1 MTRDPAGRHD
11 IQPTPRGLPAPRQ
24 PVLQR
29 ELGPVLLTLYGLGTI
44 LGAGIYVVIGEVA
57 GAAGLL
63 TPFAFVLAALVA
75 SLTALSF
82 SELTA
87 RVPEAGGPIDY
98 ARQAFGRRGLC
109 IAIGWGLVATGTVSG
124 ATILTG
130 FERYAS
136 LFIDLPRAW
145 TLIIVTLALGGIAI
159 AGMRESAW
167 FMAATTLL
175 GMVGLGYVV
184 WVAAPAMGDAPA
196 RLAESVSGLEFGMI
210 TGLFLGAFLAF
221 YSFIGFEDMA
231 NLAEEVN
238 DVKRTMP
245 RAIISAV
252 VISLLVYALVA
263 TAATSVLA
271 PEDLAGAQAPLV
283 AVVEAMGHPGV
294 PLGLIS
300 LFIIVNGALGQI
312 IMATRLL
319 MDMGRDR
326 AGAPS
331 MLGRV
336 HPRTH
341 TPIIAT
347 LAVTTTILLLALF
360 LPLATLAN
368 LTSAIML
375 AVFVTVNASLIVL
388 KRRGQPED
396 VPNVPRWIP
405 WAGLLL
411 STGALVTQGV
421 LTATGGLG
429 G

>member
-1 MTRDPAGRHD
+1 MKRSRHQRTTD
-11 IQPTPRGLPAPRQ
+11 TPRGLPAPRQ
-24 PVLQR
+24 AVLQR

-63 TPFAFVLAALVA
+63 TPVAFVLAALVA

-87 RVPEAGGPIDY
+87 RIPDAGGPVDY
-98 ARQAFGRRGLC
+98 AREAFGRRGLC
-109 IAIGWGLVATGTVSG
+109 IAIGWGLAATGTVSA

-136 LFIDLPRAW
+136 LFVELPALL
-145 TLIIVTLALGGIAI
+145 TIALVTLALGGVAI

-167 FMAATTLL
+167 FMAITTLL
-175 GMVGLGYVV
+175 GIGGLAYVV
-184 WVAAPAMGDAPA
+184 WVAAPLMGDAPISIA
-196 RLAESVSGLEFGMI
+196 RTLGEAVGDPGTGLLL
-210 TGLFLGAFLAF
+210 GLFLGAFLAF

-231 NLAEEVN
+231 NLAEEVRE
-238 DVKRTMP
+238 VKRNLP
-245 RAIISAV
+245 RAIVAAV
-252 VISLLVYALVA
+252 VTSLVIYALVA
-263 TAATSVLA
+263 VAATSVLA
-271 PEDLAGAQAPLV
+271 PDELALAHAPLV
-283 AVVEAMGHPGV
+283 AVVEARDHPGE

-312 IMATRLL
+312 IMATRLI

-326 AGAPS
+326 RGAPA

-336 HPRTH
+336 HPVTH
-341 TPIIAT
+341 TPVIAT
-347 LAVTTTILLLALF
+347 VLVTTAVLVLALF
-360 LPLATLAN
+360 LPLKTLAN
-368 LTSAIML
+368 LTSTIML

-405 WAGLLL
+405 WLGLLL
-411 STGALVTQGV
+411 SLGALGAQA
-421 LTATGGLG
+421 LLAGLG
-429 G
+429 

>member
-1 MTRDPAGRHD
+1 
-11 IQPTPRGLPAPRQ
+11 
-24 PVLQR
+24 
-29 ELGPVLLTLYGLGTI
+29 
-44 LGAGIYVVIGEVA
+44 
-57 GAAGLL
+57 
-63 TPFAFVLAALVA
+63 
-75 SLTALSF
+75 
-82 SELTA
+82 
-87 RVPEAGGPIDY
+87 
-98 ARQAFGRRGLC
+98 
-109 IAIGWGLVATGTVSG
+109 VSG

-167 FMAATTLL
+167 FMAVTTLL
-175 GMVGLGYVV
+175 GMAGLGYVV
-184 WVAAPAMGDAPA
+184 WVAAPAMGDAPV
-196 RLAESVSGLEFGMI
+196 RLAETLGGIEMGMFA
-210 TGLFLGAFLAF
+210 GLFLGAFLAF

-231 NLAEEVN
+231 NLAEEVH
-238 DVKRTMP
+238 DVRRTLP
-245 RAIISAV
+245 RAIMAAV
-252 VISLLVYALVA
+252 VISLVVYALVA
-263 TAATSVLA
+263 IAATSVLA
-271 PEDLAGAQAPLV
+271 PDELAGAHAPLV
-283 AVVEAMGHPGV
+283 AVVEAQGHPGV

-326 AGAPS
+326 TGAPP

-341 TPIIAT
+341 TPVIAT
-347 LAVTTTILLLALF
+347 LAVTATTLLLALF

-396 VPNVPRWIP
+396 VPDLPRWIP
-405 WAGLLL
+405 WAGLSL
-411 STGALVTQGV
+411 SLGALLAQAMFIAVD
-421 LTATGGLG
+421 L
-429 G
+429 

>member
-1 MTRDPAGRHD
+1 MTRDSKDRPE
-11 IQPTPRGLPAPRQ
+11 TPSPQGLPAPRQ

-29 ELGPVLLTLYGLGTI
+29 EVGPVLLTLYGLGTI

-87 RVPEAGGPIDY
+87 RIPEAGGPIDY

-145 TLIIVTLALGGIAI
+145 TLVAVTLALGGIAI

-167 FMAATTLL
+167 FMAVTTLL
-175 GMVGLGYVV
+175 GMAGLGYVV
-184 WVAAPAMGDAPA
+184 WVAAPDMGDAPV
-196 RLAESVSGLEFGMI
+196 RLAESLGGLEFGMI
-210 TGLFLGAFLAF
+210 AGLFLGAFLAL
-221 YSFIGFEDMA
+221 YSFIGFEDMS
-231 NLAEEVN
+231 NLAEEVH
-238 DVKRTMP
+238 DVKRSMP
-245 RAIISAV
+245 RAIVSAV
-252 VISLLVYALVA
+252 VISLVVYALVA
-263 TAATSVLA
+263 VAATSVLS
-271 PEDLAGAQAPLV
+271 PDDLAAARAPLV
-283 AVVEAMGHPGV
+283 AVVEATGHPGV

-326 AGAPS
+326 SGAPPAF
-331 MLGRV
+331 GRV
-336 HPRTH
+336 HPRTR
-341 TPIIAT
+341 TPVIAT
-347 LAVTTTILLLALF
+347 LVVTGTILALALL

-375 AVFVTVNASLIVL
+375 AVFVTVNGSLIVL

-405 WAGLLL
+405 WAGLVL
-411 STGALVTQGV
+411 STGALVTQGI
-421 LTATGGLG
+421 LTVTGGTPG

>member
-1 MTRDPAGRHD
+1 M
-11 IQPTPRGLPAPRQ
+11 
-24 PVLQR
+24 
-29 ELGPVLLTLYGLGTI
+29 LLTLYGLGTI

-87 RVPEAGGPIDY
+87 RIPDAGGPIDH
-98 ARQAFGRRGLC
+98 AREAFGRRGLC
-109 IAIGWGLVATGTVSG
+109 IAIGWGLTATGVVSA

-136 LFIDLPRAW
+136 LFIDLPALLTI
-145 TLIIVTLALGGIAI
+145 TLVTLGLGAVAI

-167 FMAATTLL
+167 FMAVTTLL
-175 GMVGLGYVV
+175 GIGGLAYVV
-184 WVAAPAMGDAPA
+184 WVAVPSMGDAPLV
-196 RLAESVSGLEFGMI
+196 LADTVADLEAGLLV
-210 TGLFLGAFLAF
+210 GLFLGAFLAF

-231 NLAEEVN
+231 NLAEEVR
-238 DVKRTMP
+238 DVKRNLP
-245 RAIISAV
+245 RAIIAAV
-252 VISLLVYALVA
+252 VISLVIYALVA
-263 TAATSVLA
+263 VAATSVLS
-271 PEDLAGAQAPLV
+271 PDDLALAHAPLV
-283 AVVEAMGHPGV
+283 AVVEARGHPGE

-312 IMATRLL
+312 IMATRLV

-326 AGAPS
+326 RGAPAI
-331 MLGRV
+331 LGRI

-341 TPIIAT
+341 TPMIAT
-347 LAVTTTILLLALF
+347 ALITVAVLMLALF
-360 LPLATLAN
+360 LPLKTLAN

-388 KRRGQPED
+388 KRRGQPEG

-405 WAGLLL
+405 WLGLVL
-411 STGALVTQGV
+411 SAGALVAQGV
-421 LTATGGLG
+421 ISVWNE
-429 G
+429 

>member
-1 MTRDPAGRHD
+1 MNRTRRHRSTDTPPA
-11 IQPTPRGLPAPRQ
+11 LPAPRQ
-24 PVLQR
+24 AVLQR

-44 LGAGIYVVIGEVA
+44 LGAGIYVLIGEVA

-63 TPFAFVLAALVA
+63 APLAFVLAALVA

-87 RVPEAGGPIDY
+87 RIPDAGGPIDY
-98 ARQAFGRRGLC
+98 AREAFGRRRLC
-109 IAIGWGLVATGTVSG
+109 IAIGWGLAATGVVSA

-136 LFIDLPRAW
+136 LFIDLPPLLAI
-145 TLIIVTLALGGIAI
+145 TLVTLALGAVAM

-167 FMAATTLL
+167 FMAVTTLL
-175 GMVGLGYVV
+175 GIGGLAYVV
-184 WVAAPAMGDAPA
+184 WVAAPSIGEVPVALVAAASD
-196 RLAESVSGLEFGMI
+196 LEAGMLL
-210 TGLFLGAFLAF
+210 GLFLGAFLAF

-231 NLAEEVN
+231 NLAEEVR
-238 DVKRTMP
+238 DVKRNLP
-245 RAIISAV
+245 RAIMAAV
-252 VISLLVYALVA
+252 VISLLIYALVVM
-263 TAATSVLA
+263 AAVSVLS
-271 PEDLAGAQAPLV
+271 PDDLALAHAPLV
-283 AVVEAMGHPGV
+283 AVVEARGHPGA

-326 AGAPS
+326 RGAPLI
-331 MLGRV
+331 LGEI

-341 TPIIAT
+341 TPVIAT
-347 LAVTTTILLLALF
+347 LLVTATVLVLALF
-360 LPLATLAN
+360 LPLKTLAN
-368 LTSAIML
+368 LASAIML

-405 WAGLLL
+405 WLGLIL
-411 STGALVTQGV
+411 SAGALVAQGV
-421 LTATGGLG
+421 ITATGE
-429 G
+429 

>member
-1 MTRDPAGRHD
+1 MSDPERN
-11 IQPTPRGLPAPRQ
+11 PPGLPAPRQ

-29 ELGPVLLTLYGLGTI
+29 EVGPVLLVLYGLGTI

-57 GAAGLL
+57 GAAGVL

-82 SELTA
+82 SEMSA
-87 RVPEAGGPIDY
+87 RIPEAGGPIDY
-98 ARQAFGRRGLC
+98 ARQAFGWRWLATGV
-109 IAIGWGLVATGTVSG
+109 GWGLVATGTVSA

-136 LFIDLPRAW
+136 LFLDFPAW
-145 TLIIVTLALGGIAI
+145 LTITTVTLLLGGLAV

-167 FMAATTLL
+167 FMAVTTLL
-175 GMVGLGYVV
+175 GIGGLGYVV
-184 WVAAPAMGDAPA
+184 WLAAPDMVGAPA
-196 RLAESVSGLEFGMI
+196 ALSASLSGFEVGWLA
-210 TGLFLGAFLAF
+210 GLFLGAFLAF

-231 NLAEEVN
+231 NLAEEVR
-238 DVKRTMP
+238 DVKRNLP
-245 RAIISAV
+245 RAIIGAV
-252 VISLLVYALVA
+252 IISLVIYALVA
-263 TAATSVLA
+263 LAATSVLPPA
-271 PEDLAGAQAPLV
+271 ELAAAQAPLV
-283 AVVEAMGHPGV
+283 AVVEAKGHPGV

-326 AGAPS
+326 QGAPS
-331 MLGRV
+331 VFGRV

-347 LAVTTTILLLALF
+347 VAITAAVLSLTLF
-360 LPLATLAN
+360 LPLKTLAS

-375 AVFVTVNASLIVL
+375 AVFITVNASLIVL

-396 VPNVPRWIP
+396 VPDVPVWIA
-405 WAGLLL
+405 WLGVLMSSA
-411 STGALVTQGV
+411 ALMTQGLFMLMPDSTPV
-421 LTATGGLG
+421 
-429 G
+429 

>member
-1 MTRDPAGRHD
+1 MNRSSRHRSSGTRP
-11 IQPTPRGLPAPRQ
+11 GLPAPRQ
-24 PVLQR
+24 AVLQR

-57 GAAGLL
+57 GAAGML
-63 TPFAFVLAALVA
+63 TPLAFVLAALVA

-87 RVPEAGGPIDY
+87 RIPDAGGPIDY
-98 ARQAFGRRGLC
+98 AREAFGRRRLC
-109 IAIGWGLVATGTVSG
+109 IAIGWGLAATGVVSA

-136 LFIDLPRAW
+136 LFIDLPALLTI
-145 TLIIVTLALGGIAI
+145 TLATLALGGIAI

-167 FMAATTLL
+167 FMAVTTLL
-175 GMVGLGYVV
+175 GIGGLAYVV
-184 WVAAPAMGDAPA
+184 WVAAPTMGDAPVV
-196 RLAESVSGLEFGMI
+196 LAATVSDLEAGLLL
-210 TGLFLGAFLAF
+210 GLFLGAFLAF

-231 NLAEEVN
+231 NLAEEVH
-238 DVKRTMP
+238 DVKRNLP
-245 RAIISAV
+245 RAIMAAV
-252 VISLLVYALVA
+252 VLSLVIYALVA
-263 TAATSVLA
+263 MAAVSVL
-271 PEDLAGAQAPLV
+271 PPDDLALAHAPLV
-283 AVVEAMGHPGV
+283 AVVEARGHPGA

-326 AGAPS
+326 RGAPLI
-331 MLGRV
+331 LGRV

-341 TPIIAT
+341 TPVIAT
-347 LAVTTTILLLALF
+347 ILVTATVLVLALF
-360 LPLATLAN
+360 LPLKTLAN

-396 VPNVPRWIP
+396 VPNMPRWIP
-405 WAGLLL
+405 WLGLVL
-411 STGALVTQGV
+411 SAGALVAQGMI
-421 LTATGGLG
+421 TGVGE
-429 G
+429 

>member
-1 MTRDPAGRHD
+1 MARDPDG
-11 IQPTPRGLPAPRQ
+11 QQEPRTEPQGLPAPRQ
-24 PVLQR
+24 AVLQR

-57 GAAGLL
+57 GGHAVVPPVAFGRAAVG
-63 TPFAFVLAALVA
+63 A
-75 SLTALSF
+75 SRTTLSF
-82 SELTA
+82 SALAA
-87 RVPEAGGPIDY
+87 RMPGAGARIEA

-109 IAIGWGLVATGTVSG
+109 VAIGWGLVATGVVSG

-136 LFIDLPRAW
+136 LFVDLPRAG
-145 TLIIVTLALGGIAI
+145 TLVIVTLALGAIAI

-167 FMAATTLL
+167 FMAITTLL
-175 GMVGLGYVV
+175 GMAGLGYVV
-184 WVAAPAMGDAPA
+184 WVAAPVMGDAPL
-196 RLAESVSGLEFGMI
+196 RLAESLGGLEFGML

-221 YSFIGFEDMA
+221 YSFIGFEDMS
-231 NLAEEVN
+231 NLAEEVH
-238 DVKRTMP
+238 DVKRNMP
-245 RAIISAV
+245 RAIASAV
-252 VISLLVYALVA
+252 VISLVVYALVA
-263 TAATSVLA
+263 VAATSVLS
-271 PEDLAGAQAPLV
+271 PDDLAGARAPLV
-283 AVVEAMGHPGV
+283 AVVEATGHPGV
-294 PLGLIS
+294 PLGLVS
-300 LFIIVNGALGQI
+300 LFIIVNGALGQM

-326 AGAPS
+326 AGAPPL
-331 MLGRV
+331 LGRV

-341 TPIIAT
+341 TPVIAT
-347 LAVTTTILLLALF
+347 LAVTGAVLLLALF

-396 VPNVPRWIP
+396 VPDVPRWIP

-411 STGALVTQGV
+411 SAGALVTQGV
-421 LTATGGLG
+421 LTATGGPAG
-429 G
+429 

>member
-1 MTRDPAGRHD
+1 M
-11 IQPTPRGLPAPRQ
+11 
-24 PVLQR
+24 
-29 ELGPVLLTLYGLGTI
+29 LLTLYGLGSI

-63 TPFAFVLAALVA
+63 TPFAFILAALVA

-87 RVPEAGGPIDY
+87 RIPEAGGPIDY

-136 LFIDLPRAW
+136 LFIDLPRTW

-175 GMVGLGYVV
+175 GMAGLGYVV
-184 WVAAPAMGDAPA
+184 WVAVPAMGDAPV
-196 RLAESVSGLEFGMI
+196 RLAESLSGLEFGMI

-231 NLAEEVN
+231 NLAEEVH
-238 DVKRTMP
+238 DAKRTMP
-245 RAIISAV
+245 RAIVSAV
-252 VISLLVYALVA
+252 VISLVVYALVA
-263 TAATSVLA
+263 IAATSVLS
-271 PEDLAGAQAPLV
+271 PDDLSQAHAPLV
-283 AVVEAMGHPGV
+283 AVVEAQGHPGV

-319 MDMGRDR
+319 MDMGRDQ
-326 AGAPS
+326 AGAPQA
-331 MLGRV
+331 LGRIN
-336 HPRTH
+336 PRTH
-341 TPIIAT
+341 TPIVAT
-347 LAVTTTILLLALF
+347 VAVSATVLVLALF

-375 AVFVTVNASLIVL
+375 AVFITVNASLIVL

-411 STGALVTQGV
+411 STGALITQGIFA
-421 LTATGGLG
+421 ATGSLG

>member
-1 MTRDPAGRHD
+1 M
-11 IQPTPRGLPAPRQ
+11 
-24 PVLQR
+24 LQR

-63 TPFAFVLAALVA
+63 TPLAFVLAALVA

-87 RVPEAGGPIDY
+87 RIPDAGGPIDY
-98 ARQAFGRRGLC
+98 AREAFGRRRLC
-109 IAIGWGLVATGTVSG
+109 IAIGWGLAATGVVSA

-136 LFIDLPRAW
+136 LFIDVPAMLTIA
-145 TLIIVTLALGGIAI
+145 LVTLALGGVAI

-167 FMAATTLL
+167 FMAVTTLL
-175 GMVGLGYVV
+175 GIGGLAYVV
-184 WVAAPAMGDAPA
+184 WVAAPSMGDAPI
-196 RLAESVSGLEFGMI
+196 RLATSLADLEAGLVL
-210 TGLFLGAFLAF
+210 GLFLGAFLAF

-231 NLAEEVN
+231 NLAEEVR
-238 DVKRTMP
+238 DVKRTLP
-245 RAIISAV
+245 RAIMAAV
-252 VISLLVYALVA
+252 VISLVIYALVA
-263 TAATSVLA
+263 VAATSVLS
-271 PEDLAGAQAPLV
+271 PDDLALAHAPLV
-283 AVVEAMGHPGV
+283 AVVEARGHPGE

-312 IMATRLL
+312 IMATRLI

-326 AGAPS
+326 RGAPAF
-331 MLGRV
+331 LGRV

-341 TPIIAT
+341 TPVIAT
-347 LAVTTTILLLALF
+347 VLITATVLLLALF
-360 LPLATLAN
+360 LPLRTLAN

-396 VPNVPRWIP
+396 VPNVPGVIP
-405 WAGLLL
+405 WLGLVL
-411 STGALVTQGV
+411 SAGALIAQGV
-421 LTATGGLG
+421 ITGLDKWG
-429 G
+429 